1 MSSNQPY
8 VFRALQICLA
18 SALVAFINGK
28 NCPQPQAS
36 SACGSKNFQNS
47 YHKLCQYVNNSE
59 DRFLT
64 NLIIRSANL
73 LKVSA
78 VVTTWE
84 FTISEKSRI
93 SAYFLRVDVRYGV
106 DRRFLTVI
114 SYCGISTAFF
124 RKTFRLPTISILTT
138 SAQRDKITLLILI
151 C

>member
-1 MSSNQPY
+1 MEKLVHN
-8 VFRALQICLA
+8 RKLQ
-18 SALVAFINGK
+18 VHVV
-28 NCPQPQAS
+28 
-36 SACGSKNFQNS
+36 SKNFQNS

-59 DRFLT
+59 DRFWT

-106 DRRFLTVI
+106 DRRFLITVI

-124 RKTFRLPTISILTT
+124 RKTFRLPIISILTT
-138 SAQRDKITLLILI
+138 SAQRDKIMLLILI